1 MILAPFS
8 RSIEMTETWTRA
20 CPLASLT
27 DGEPHGVKLGEQNVA
42 LYKVDDKVFATDNVC
57 SHAFALLS
65 DGFLDGHVIECPLHG
80 GMFNVQSGRCE
91 AGGYNDIRTFQVDLR
106 DGEVYVNLDAQG
118 AQVVAEGGGI
128 RSEDV

>member
-1 MILAPFS
+1 
-8 RSIEMTETWTRA
+8 MTESWKHV
-20 CPLASLT
+20 CPLAKLT
-27 DGEPHGVKLGEQNVA
+27 DGEPHGVKLDEQNVA

-91 AGGYNDIRTFQVDLR
+91 AGGYDDIRTFQVDLR
-106 DGEVYVNLDAQG
+106 DGEVYVNLDAKRS
-118 AQVVAEGGGI
+118 QVSLDGGSI
-128 RSEDV
+128 RSDDI

>member
-1 MILAPFS
+1 
-8 RSIEMTETWTRA
+8 MTETWTHV
-20 CPLASLT
+20 CSLARLM

-106 DGEVYVNLDAQG
+106 DGEVYVNLESERS
-118 AQVVAEGGGI
+118 QVIPNGGGI